1 MTTMLRE
8 LDITLEGVHHQGKD
22 DANNIAK
29 VAARMIADGCT
40 FFITGRES
48 DMWPHR
54 GSTPSSTTTMTTADV
69 SDDDDQP
76 PESDN
81 S

>member
-29 VAARMIADGCT
+29 VAARMIGDGCT
-40 FFITGRES
+40 FFLTGRES

-54 GSTPSSTTTMTTADV
+54 GSTPSSTTTADV
-69 SDDDDQP
+69 SDDDNDHDQP
-76 PESDN
+76 PEPDKS
-81 S
+81 